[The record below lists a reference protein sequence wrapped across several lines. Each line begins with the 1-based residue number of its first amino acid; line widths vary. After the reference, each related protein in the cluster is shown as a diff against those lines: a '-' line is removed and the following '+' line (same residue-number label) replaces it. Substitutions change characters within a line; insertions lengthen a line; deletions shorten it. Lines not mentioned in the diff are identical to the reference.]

1 MKKALLSLLLIPASF
16 CMSNAQGI
24 NDVLNTIKSKS
35 GISTSQSNSPTKSPT
50 PSTLIGNEEAVN
62 GLREALQLGA
72 KTATQNLSATNGF
85 FGNAA
90 IKVLM
95 PPEVR
100 TIEAK
105 MRQFGFGKLMDNVIL
120 SMNRAAEDAAGH
132 ALPILANTI
141 KTFTIFDG
149 IEILNGGEDA
159 ATRLMQKKTTPELT
173 STFRPVIAASMSK
186 YNVDQLWNQVFTNYN
201 SLPIIKNKVNT
212 DLTGYITERALN
224 GLFTTIAQQEKKIRK
239 DPVATGSA
247 LITRVFGSI
256 KQ

>member
-1 MKKALLSLLLIPASF
+1 MKKVLLSLLLIPASF
-16 CMSNAQGI
+16 CMTKAQGI
-24 NDVLNTIKSKS
+24 NDILNTIKSKS
-35 GISTSQSNSPTKSPT
+35 GISASQSNSPTKSPT
-50 PSTLIGNEEAVN
+50 PSSLLGNEEVVS
-62 GLREALQLGA
+62 GLREALQVGA
-72 KTATQNLSATNGF
+72 KNATQTLSATDGF

-100 TIEAK
+100 TIESK

-132 ALPILANTI
+132 ALPILVNSI

-149 IEILNGGEDA
+149 IEILNGGDDA

-173 STFRPVIAASMSK
+173 STFRPVISASMSK
-186 YNVDQLWNQVFTNYN
+186 YNVEQLWSQVFSNYN

-212 DLTGYITERALN
+212 DLTGYITEKALN
-224 GLFTTIAQQEKKIRK
+224 GLFTTIALQEKKIRK

-256 KQ
+256 KK